1 MTFTT
6 DISMKLNQKIQRGGL
21 AVCAVL
27 LVGICGFISHNDQL
41 FVDAFVVVQQQPT
54 AVLAAT
60 LTGSRMMVT
69 GASADA
75 DQDDVNTVPQKELS
89 VITRRQLFANTASVA
104 LMSALAVT
112 QNPTPAAAAA
122 ASSIGTSPDSPI
134 VVLGGGGKV
143 GKLCTQI
150 LASKGLYV
158 RCTTRSGRQ
167 VLDGESQYVSYAPC
181 DVTSDTS
188 LAETLK
194 GSSGCIFAASSSG
207 KKKGGDPIDVD
218 YVGCYK
224 TAEACLAAK
233 VPKLVVVSAGTV
245 TRPDSAGFKAT
256 NFFVKYV
263 YGDHIMDAKIAG
275 ENIVRDLY
283 AAKGGPGLAYSV
295 IRPGGLNDKPSV
307 GSSKVHVSQ
316 GDVYSSEISREDVAL
331 VTVATLLKGTD
342 TDFTTF
348 ELNQVEGLGK
358 AMKSLPDLPAELVH
372 TGANSFDGLV
382 DGLLSD
388 RTIKEKYPDL
398 INSDFRGE
406 GIPPIDTILSQY
418 K

>member
-1 MTFTT
+1 MTLTT
-6 DISMKLNQKIQRGGL
+6 DISMKVTRKIQRCGL
-21 AVCAVL
+21 AVCAAL
-27 LVGICGFISHNDQL
+27 LVGSCAFTSRNNQL
-41 FVDAFVVVQQQPT
+41 VVDAFVVVQQQPT
-54 AVLAAT
+54 AVRAAT
-60 LTGSRMMVT
+60 VTGSRMVMA

-75 DQDDVNTVPQKELS
+75 DLDDAKPAPQQESS
-89 VITRRQLFANTASVA
+89 VITRRRLFTNTASAA

-112 QNPTPAAAAA
+112 QNPTPAGAA

-218 YVGCYK
+218 YVGGYK
-224 TAEACLAAK
+224 TAQACLAAK
-233 VPKLVVVSAGTV
+233 VPKLVIVSAGTV